1 MPQATHLLATDPRAR
16 ATNLSLRLVRRL
28 DVASASADALVDDY
42 LATDTPVVLTGLLG
56 AAPAERL
63 ATLLALARRI
73 PRVAHATSTDIRA
86 ESIAALQAELQA
98 MWPFQREEDGG
109 WSWHR
114 HSEDAAQWGC
124 RRELP
129 QCGLSW
135 WPIAHYLGADR
146 RVGEPLPPRSGASP
160 HVDRICTPGWSLQ
173 LLGRKR
179 WLFPVRRPGDP
190 TPFGEAYDHARSTEA
205 WAVTL
210 EPGELMLFANGWV
223 VHTTEAVPPDGES
236 AGSTGG
242 AGAGAGGGGGDED
255 ETDQEPHAA
264 SLHGM
269 LYVPRLAA
277 RLFGADAMRRRCG
290 GRGGGGGGGGDR
302 ASSATSGI
310 DLGIDAMGA
319 NATSGIAGCE
329 ALSDA
334 MGDAQCRDDILK
346 LNPAMRLSTQ
356 RPPNKWVSF
365 QRALRQRR
373 SSMIDQFVRTSS
385 TASRDAG

>member
-1 MPQATHLLATDPRAR
+1 M
-16 ATNLSLRLVRRL
+16 RRL
-28 DVASASADALVDDY
+28 DVASASSDALVNDY

-56 AAPAERL
+56 PAPQERL
-63 ATLLALARRI
+63 ATLLALARRV
-73 PRVAHATSTDIRA
+73 PRAAHASTSSARA

-98 MWPFQREEDGG
+98 AWPFQREADGG

-124 RRELP
+124 RSELP

-135 WPIAHYLGADR
+135 WPIVHFLGADR
-146 RVGEPLPPRSGASP
+146 RIGEPLPQRSGASP
-160 HVDRICTPGWSLQ
+160 HTDRICVPAWSLQ

-179 WLFPVRRPGDP
+179 WLFPIRRPGDQ

-210 EPGELMLFANGWV
+210 APGELMIFANGWV
-223 VHTTEAVPPDGES
+223 VHTTEAARPDGDS
-236 AGSTGG
+236 DGDS
-242 AGAGAGGGGGDED
+242 GGGGGENS
-255 ETDQEPHAA
+255 EAREAAGGEPRAA

-269 LYVPRLAA
+269 LHFPRLAA
-277 RLFGADAMRRRCG
+277 RLFGFDAMRERCG
-290 GRGGGGGGGGDR
+290 RSGGAGERAHGGNDTTMGGGGGC
-302 ASSATSGI
+302 A
-310 DLGIDAMGA
+310 
-319 NATSGIAGCE
+319 

-334 MGDAQCRDDILK
+334 MGDAQCRDEILA
-346 LNPAMRLSTQ
+346 LNPAMRLAAQ

-373 SSMIDQFVRTSS
+373 DSAIDQFVRSSS
-385 TASRDAG
+385 TAAASRAAG